1 MKDVAWCLDNTNSN
15 GSRDVKTKDANGYG
29 LYDMSGNVYEWCW
42 DWYGDVS
49 SSTGATGPDSGQYR
63 VIRGGSWYASKN
75 CAVSYRDKNTHGPYY
90 LSNDYGFRVV
100 RNAQ

>member
-1 MKDVAWCLDNTNSN
+1 MKDVAWYSKNTNGN
-15 GSRDVKTKDANGYG
+15 GSRDVKTKAANGYG

-49 SSTGATGPDSGQYR
+49 SSTGATGPDSGKCH
-63 VIRGGSWYASKN
+63 VIRGGSWNSMS
-75 CAVSYRDKNTHGPYY
+75 CAVSYRDKYTYGPYY
-90 LSNDYGFRVV
+90 LSSDYGFRVV